1 MKAAPGSTTLEAMH
15 ILHIPCVHT
24 HFRQLN
30 SFSVTLTGY
39 KTALQLLRALA
50 KRCSTCQRPSRSE
63 VQRVPQSPPKRRGML
78 QIVFARLPAVQTFS
92 TVIFFVLLLSHYIY
106 GICVSDLPRKI
117 IICVSS
123 GVIYICIYIHNVAL
137 LHIRWEVYLIVP
149 RRYTMTFFS
158 SSSETRNAN

>member
-1 MKAAPGSTTLEAMH
+1 MH